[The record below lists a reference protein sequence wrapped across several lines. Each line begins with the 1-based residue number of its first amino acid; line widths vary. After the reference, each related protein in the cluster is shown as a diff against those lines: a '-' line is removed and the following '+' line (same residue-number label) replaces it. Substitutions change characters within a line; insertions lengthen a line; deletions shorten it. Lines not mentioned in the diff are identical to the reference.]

1 MKSLWRSGRVAE
13 GAPLLRVYTLIAYR
27 GFESLLLRQKQSPA
41 STMRGIFFAVERRVR
56 PLAGSTKRECVLDA
70 KGGAQHLLSSFSLIA
85 INPSHS
91 THQTIADAGDF
102 FCRRTKG
109 ETPSRFD
116 KMRMHFGRRRRVRS
130 TCYQALA

>member
-1 MKSLWRSGRVAE
+1 MAE

-41 STMRGIFFAVERRVR
+41 SPMRGIFFAVERRVR

-102 FCRRTKG
+102 FCLV
-109 ETPSRFD
+109 
-116 KMRMHFGRRRRVRS
+116 RRVRS
-130 TCYQALA
+130 LAGSTKRECVLDATGGPQD